1 MNEVHRKVLDNGLR
15 LVHCFDDSTQMVA
28 LNILYEV
35 GARDESPEHT
45 GFAHLFEHLMFGGS
59 IHIPSYDA
67 PLQEA
72 GGENNA
78 WTSNDITNYYLT
90 IPKHNV
96 EIAFWLESD
105 RMLQLAF
112 NEESLEVQRQVVI
125 EEFKQTHLNQ
135 PYGDIGHLVRD
146 LAYKKHPYRWP
157 TIGLDISH
165 IEEATMEQVKDFY
178 NTYYQPSNAVLAVTG
193 NISWED
199 AEALTEKW
207 FAPIPNTPLP
217 PRNRPVEP
225 LQTEER
231 RLTVERQVPLDT
243 LYMAFHMCDRFHPD
257 YCVYDMISDV
267 LSLGTSSRFNQRL
280 VKERRIFSTLDA
292 HISGSLDIGLF
303 HIIGRPA
310 EGITLEAAEAAVW
323 EELEKLHTELVAQ
336 SEIEKL
342 HTRFEASF
350 VFGHISYLQQ
360 ATSLSLH
367 ELYGPEFTLDTEVD
381 RYNAVTA
388 EDIRRVSKQCFQ
400 REHAN
405 VLFYKKK

>member
-15 LVHCFDDSTQMVA
+15 LVHCYDDSTQMVA
-28 LNILYEV
+28 LNVLYEV

-59 IHIPSYDA
+59 VNIPSYDE

-78 WTSNDITNYYLT
+78 WTNNDMTNYYLT

-96 EIAFWLESD
+96 EVGFWLESD
-105 RMLQLAF
+105 RMLQLGF

-146 LAYKKHPYRWP
+146 MAFKKHPYRWP
-157 TIGLDISH
+157 TIGLDIKH
-165 IEEATMEQVKDFY
+165 IEEATMDQVKDFY
-178 NTYYQPSNAVLAVTG
+178 NTFYQPSNAVLAVTG
-193 NISWED
+193 NISWE
-199 AEALTEKW
+199 EAVKLAEKW
-207 FAPIPNTPLP
+207 FGPIPNTPLP

-225 LQTEER
+225 EQTEER

-243 LYMAFHMCDRFHPD
+243 LYLAFHMSDRFHPD

-280 VKERRIFSTLDA
+280 IKERRIFSTLDA
-292 HISGSLDIGLF
+292 HISGCMDKGLF
-303 HIIGRPA
+303 HIVGRPA
-310 EGITLEAAEAAVW
+310 EGISLEEAEAAVW
-323 EELEKLHTELVAQ
+323 EELEKLHTELVEQ
-336 SEIEKL
+336 SEIDKL

-350 VFGHISYLQQ
+350 IFGHISYLQQ

-367 ELYGPEFTLDTEVD
+367 ELYGPNFTLDTEVE

-388 EDIRRVSKQCFQ
+388 EDIQRVAKECFQ
-400 REHAN
+400 KHHAN
-405 VLFYKKK
+405 VLYYKKK